1 MAQQTLDLAVVQITN
16 PTSEDFAW
24 RWNGE
29 LYGIKAGETQGFAR
43 PVAYHLAKHL
53 STKMITEAATEKVVK
68 KQLDNPNDQ
77 IHVKIAQLNTY
88 DTHERRIALYKILQD
103 GQKVLE
109 VISRYPFKGFI
120 GDMAEYEAF
129 VEKSSK
135 KEATAAKKAE
145 K

>member
-1 MAQQTLDLAVVQITN
+1 MAQALDLSVVEITN
-16 PTSEDFAW
+16 PTSEDFGW

-29 LYGIKAGETQGFAR
+29 MYTIEAGETKGFAR

-53 STKMITEAATEKVVK
+53 SGKMISEAALKGVSK
-68 KQLDNPNDQ
+68 KDMDNPNAA
-77 IHVKIAQLNTY
+77 IHVHVAQLNSY
-88 DTHERRIALYKILQD
+88 DTHERRIALYQILKD
-103 GQKVLE
+103 GQKVLQ
-109 VISRYPFKGFI
+109 VIQRYPFKGFI
-120 GDMAEYEAF
+120 GNMSEYEAF